1 MLQNYFCYQ
10 YVVFCKIICAI
21 MLSGKKILSGICS
34 SALAYLFVHV
44 MLISCSTN
52 PVNQI
57 ELEPGWNRDALAG
70 TEITLIEPDG
80 RNLLIGTEDG
90 LFLRTERGVKRLG
103 LKGRGILGVVR
114 LDANT
119 ILAGGPDSP
128 TIMRSNNDGKSWSS
142 YVNNFG
148 GSIELQTVN
157 DFSSLRLFSDTL
169 FAVGTAGGVTAQS
182 NNRGQSWELVTGRW
196 DNFGGLAN
204 FVKSDSFYS
213 GRIWT
218 GGVGAFSQPYL
229 ILSEDYGGTWEAF
242 DSLKK
247 IDSVIVEAITYDV
260 MTHPQQPDW
269 ILAGMG
275 GAVTLA
281 NNVRKSID
289 GGQSWQLSLEA
300 TGVHAFARSARNP
313 ERIYASGRD
322 GSGKLFFVA
331 TTDFGEKWEKNIFD
345 ESPVPIIVNDLGVMT
360 IEGNEVL
367 FLGTD
372 QGLYSYRFE

>member
-1 MLQNYFCYQ
+1 M
-10 YVVFCKIICAI
+10 
-21 MLSGKKILSGICS
+21 ILSSKKICS

-70 TEITLIEPDG
+70 TEITVIEPDG

-103 LKGRGILGVVR
+103 LNGREMLGVVR
-114 LDANT
+114 LDEST
-119 ILAGGPDSP
+119 LLAGGPDSP
-128 TIMRSNNDGKSWSS
+128 VIVRSKNNGKTWSA
-142 YVNNFG
+142 F
-148 GSIELQTVN
+148 VN
-157 DFSSLRLFSDTL
+157 DFGGDMKVSPVNAFANLKNFPETIFAKGSSVVIARS
-169 FAVGTAGGVTAQS
+169 VNSGE
-182 NNRGQSWELVTGRW
+182 NWELVNGNW
-196 DNFGGLAN
+196 DNLGAGK
-204 FVKSDSFYS
+204 FVKVDPFYQKRVWS
-213 GRIWT
+213 
-218 GGVGAFSQPYL
+218 GGVRAISLPYL
-229 ILSEDYGGTWEAF
+229 IKSIDYGNSWEYLESIRKVN
-242 DSLKK
+242 DN
-247 IDSVIVEAITYDV
+247 IIEAITYDV
-260 MTHPQQPDW
+260 MTHPQYPDW

-289 GGQSWQLSLEA
+289 GGLSWQLSLEA
-300 TGVHAFARSARNP
+300 TGVHAFARSKRNTKL
-313 ERIYASGRD
+313 IYGSGRD
-322 GSGKLFFVA
+322 SSGKLFFVA
-331 TTDFGEKWEKNIFD
+331 TTDFGETWEKNIFD